1 MSELN
6 DAFQPR
12 LAVALA
18 SNSGRGGP
26 GVMVQSQLDEV
37 TGLSSVGVLDPKQRA
52 AAGRDLRPV
61 LKLVNAKGKK
71 ATFAI
76 TAIPAVYSL
85 PAGQGP
91 GLIAPPS

>member
-1 MSELN
+1 
-6 DAFQPR
+6 
-12 LAVALA
+12 
-18 SNSGRGGP
+18 
-26 GVMVQSQLDEV
+26 
-37 TGLSSVGVLDPKQRA
+37 VLDPKQRA

-91 GLIAPPS
+91 SLIAPPN